1 MFHWKQEI
9 NSEFSDSPLRLQY
22 YIIITGAAYFLFAF
36 LIPTMSAMRRWLGI
50 STILTFTYIII
61 LLVVLVKDGRY
72 TLPLAYFV
80 LERFSTMILHCGSFV
95 TIYMLCLNINL
106 LNFGQGNLT
115 KTKIIRFMEVKQTR
129 CSMALVQFQPLL
141 FVTPLACYSKYRLL

>member
-1 MFHWKQEI
+1 MFHLKQEI